1 MKKILVLLAA
11 CLTLTLVAAGC
22 GGDDNSSDSGDSGGS
37 QPADTSSSGSSGGG
51 TAAKGNAEVV
61 MKDISFQPGTV
72 TVAKGSTVTWKNEDS
87 ANHDVT
93 ADDGSFKSG
102 DAGDIASGQTFKHT
116 FDEDG
121 SFKYVCTVHPGME
134 GTVVVK

>member
-1 MKKILVLLAA
+1 MKKIFVLLAA
-11 CLTLTLVAAGC
+11 CLALGLVAAGC
-22 GGDDNSSDSGDSGGS
+22 GSDDNDSSSDSGGAAAPAQTDSSGGS
-37 QPADTSSSGSSGGG
+37 GGA
-51 TAAKGNAEVV
+51 AAKGNTEVV

-72 TVAKGSTVTWKNEDS
+72 TVAKGATVTWKNEDS

-102 DAGDIASGQTFKHT
+102 GAGDISGGGTFKHT
-116 FDEDG
+116 FDKAG
-121 SFKYVCTVHPGME
+121 SFGYVCTVHPGMK